1 MAREPRQQR
10 GIDFEAHVAE
20 ALGLRQVPGSGS
32 NWRSK
37 GDCKGRLRISCK
49 AEATKTW
56 GRIREQLREAI
67 DMAFGTGELP
77 ALAVLEDDGEEL
89 VVMRLSDLAK
99 ALESGGNRNGAGP
112 ISRGEMTRDL
122 AGTPAMLRSD

>member
-1 MAREPRQQR
+1 MPDRVRIQR
-10 GIDFEAHVAE
+10 GLDYEHRVRE
-20 ALGLRQVPGSGS
+20 ALGGKLVPRSGAG
-32 NWRSK
+32 WRDKS
-37 GDCKGRLRISCK
+37 DVKGRLRISCK

-99 ALESGGNRNGAGP
+99 ALEAGGNTNGAGP
-112 ISRGEMTRDL
+112 TSRGEMTRDL
-122 AGTPAMLRSD
+122 VSTPAMLRD